1 MPFADANGMSL
12 YYEEHGAGE
21 PLLCIMGLAADH
33 LAWALQLEAFG
44 ARHRTI
50 VFDNRDVGQSSSADA
65 PYDVADMAADTLGL
79 ADALGLD
86 SFHLLGASLGGAI
99 AQHVALAAP
108 ARVRT
113 LQLAVTWAGSGAYA
127 REKTRLWA
135 SERRLRSREEWLDS
149 LLLATV
155 SEGFYENQAM
165 VDFVKQVMRSNE
177 HPQEPDG
184 FERQSDASSRF
195 DLRGRLGGLSMPVH
209 VISGAHDIL
218 VPRWKQ
224 EELAAEIPGA
234 ELTVIEGGSHALQLE
249 FPQELNA
256 AVLDFIAAH
265 ERTGVRPEVAG

>member
-1 MPFADANGMSL
+1 MPFADANGLSL
-12 YYEEHGAGE
+12 YYEEHGEGE
-21 PLLCIMGLAADH
+21 PLLCVMGLAADH

-44 ARHRTI
+44 SRHRTI
-50 VFDNRDVGQSSSADA
+50 VFDNRDVGQSSYADA
-65 PYDVADMAADTLGL
+65 PYEIEEMAADTLGL

-108 ARVRT
+108 ERVRT
-113 LQLAVTWAGSGAYA
+113 LQLAVSWAGSGAYA

-135 SERRLRSREEWLDS
+135 SERRLRSREDWLDS

-155 SEGFYENQAM
+155 SEAFYENEAM
-165 VDFVKQVMRSNE
+165 VDFVRQVMLSNE

-184 FERQSDASSRF
+184 FERQSRSSSGF

-218 VPRWKQ
+218 LPRWKQ

-234 ELTVIEGGSHALQLE
+234 VLTVIERGSHALQLE
-249 FPQELNA
+249 FPQEFNA

-265 ERTGVRPEVAG
+265 AETVAV

>member
-12 YYEEHGAGE
+12 YYEEHGDGE
-21 PLLCIMGLAADH
+21 PLVCVMGLAADH
-33 LAWALQLEAFG
+33 LAWALQVEAFG

-50 VFDNRDVGQSSSADA
+50 VFDNRDVGQSSYADT
-65 PYDVADMAADTLGL
+65 PYEIADMAADTLGL

-86 SFHLLGASLGGAI
+86 TFHLLGASLGGAI

-108 ARVRT
+108 ERVRT

-127 REKTRLWA
+127 REKARLWT
-135 SERRLRSREEWLDS
+135 SERRLRTREDWLDS

-155 SEGFYENQAM
+155 SEAFYENQPM

-177 HPQEPDG
+177 YPQEPDG
-184 FERQSDASSRF
+184 FERQSQASSRF
-195 DLRGRLGGLSMPVH
+195 DLRGKLTGLAMPVH

-234 ELTVIEGGSHALQLE
+234 QLTVIERGPHALQLE
-249 FPQELNA
+249 FPQAFNA
-256 AVLDFIAAH
+256 AVLDFIAAA
-265 ERTGVRPEVAG
+265 TVASA

>member
-12 YYEEHGAGE
+12 YYEEHGDGE
-21 PLLCIMGLAADH
+21 PLLCVMGLAADH
-33 LAWALQLEAFG
+33 LAWALQIEAF
-44 ARHRTI
+44 ASRHRTI
-50 VFDNRDVGQSSSADA
+50 VFDNRDVGQSAYA
-65 PYDVADMAADTLGL
+65 GGPYELTDMAADVLGL
-79 ADALGLD
+79 AGALGLD
-86 SFHLLGASLGGAI
+86 TFHLLGASLGGAV

-108 ARVRT
+108 ERVRT

-155 SEGFYENQAM
+155 SEAFYENQPM
-165 VDFVKQVMRSNE
+165 VDFVRQVMRSNE

-195 DLRGRLGGLSMPVH
+195 DLRGKLAGLAMPVH
-209 VISGAHDIL
+209 VISGEHDVL
-218 VPRWKQ
+218 LPRWKQ

-234 ELTVIEGGSHALQLE
+234 QLTVIERGSHALQLE
-249 FPQELNA
+249 FPQEFNA
-256 AVLDFIAAH
+256 AVLDFIASHA
-265 ERTGVRPEVAG
+265 ETAASA

>member
-1 MPFADANGMSL
+1 MPLADANGMSI
-12 YYEEHGAGE
+12 YYEEHGDGE

-50 VFDNRDVGQSSSADA
+50 VFDNRDVGQSSYAAA
-65 PYDVADMAADTLGL
+65 PYGIEDMAADTLGL

-86 SFHLLGASLGGAI
+86 SFHVLGASLGGAV
-99 AQHVALAAP
+99 AQHLALAAP
-108 ARVRT
+108 ERVRT

-135 SERRLRSREEWLDS
+135 SEMRMRSREDWIDS

-155 SEGFYENQAM
+155 SEEFYENEPM
-165 VDFVKQVMRSNE
+165 VAFVKQVMNANE
-177 HPQEPDG
+177 HPQQPDG
-184 FERQSDASSRF
+184 FERQSRASSTF
-195 DLRGRLGGLSMPVH
+195 DLRGKLGGLSMPVH

-218 VPRWKQ
+218 LPRWKQ

-234 ELTVIEGGSHALQLE
+234 QLTVIERGSHALQLE
-249 FPQELNA
+249 FPQEFNA

-265 ERTGVRPEVAG
+265 AETPASA